1 MKTKEGQDTF
11 SNNEEYNS
19 SGILNMYFEQL
30 KQRAVPRT
38 VLHIDFIRQ
47 SKDLVSQVSSLH

>member
-1 MKTKEGQDTF
+1 MKAKEGQDTF

-30 KQRAVPRT
+30 KQRAVTRT
-38 VLHIDFIRQ
+38 VLHIDFM
-47 SKDLVSQVSSLH
+47 S

>member
-1 MKTKEGQDTF
+1 MKAKEGQDTF
-11 SNNEEYNS
+11 SNNEGYNS

-38 VLHIDFIRQ
+38 VLHIDFM
-47 SKDLVSQVSSLH
+47 S